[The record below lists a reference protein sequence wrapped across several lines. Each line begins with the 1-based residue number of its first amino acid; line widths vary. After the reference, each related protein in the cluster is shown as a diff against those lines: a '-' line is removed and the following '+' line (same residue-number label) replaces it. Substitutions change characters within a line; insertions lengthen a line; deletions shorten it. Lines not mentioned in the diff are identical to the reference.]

1 MRPTSPVP
9 YSHHTS
15 VPISLSDGQER
26 LEPLQVTICEAARL
40 LAYDTRT
47 IRQLIAQGE
56 LAVVGKGRLCRVVMQ
71 SIYDFQQ
78 RHRCEQSRSGPASRP
93 NDNNVTKG

>member
-1 MRPTSPVP
+1 MLSG
-9 YSHHTS
+9 
-15 VPISLSDGQER
+15 SLIAPPEQK
-26 LEPLQVTICEAARL
+26 EPLQVTVLEAARL
-40 LAYDTRT
+40 LSYDTRT

-78 RHRCEQSRSGPASRP
+78 RHRCEHSRSGPSARP
-93 NDNNVTKG
+93 ADDTTPTKG